1 MINVIDRIEPG
12 PVQEWYR
19 NNSDTNSLNRIVSDA
34 EADGYILNPKS
45 GILFRNLYSDEIIER
60 LGYSIV
66 EIIFPRP
73 VDLHLHEDVGEAFNV
88 VNGEGYFYRV
98 KKLSRHKLP
107 VFPGKELY
115 IPKGC
120 VHTFTPVRNGFL
132 EMRLACSG
140 KLDPE
145 KEIQIE
151 RFDIYWKDYFNI

>member
-34 EADGYILNPKS
+34 EVDGYSLNPKS
-45 GILFRNLYSDEIIER
+45 GLLFRKVYSDQTIER
-60 LGYSIV
+60 LGYTILDIV
-66 EIIFPRP
+66 FPRP
-73 VDLHLHEDVGEAFNV
+73 VDLHFHEDVDEALNV
-88 VNGEGYFYRV
+88 LNGEGYFWRV
-98 KKLSRHKLP
+98 KKLSRAKES
-107 VFPGKELY
+107 VFPGNELY
-115 IPKGC
+115 IPKRC